1 MSILVD
7 ETTRTLIQG
16 ITGQSG
22 QRHLALMAE
31 YHSRP
36 VAGVTPGKGN
46 QMMDGIAIYDTVAQ
60 ALEKH
65 AIDFAAINVPPA
77 QVRDAAFEALS
88 NGIRKIFLYAERV
101 PIHDVLSILEYAD
114 EVGAIVIGPNSPGL
128 CSPGK
133 YRLGSI
139 GGSVPYIHE
148 VFQPGPVGVISRS
161 GGISTTISYLL
172 SRHGLGQSTVIGCG
186 GDGLVGSPFDRLL
199 PLFAEDEQTRAIV
212 LYGEV
217 GTTYE
222 EDAAEYIARTNYP
235 KPLIAFIAGRKALPG
250 FRYGHA
256 GAIVERG
263 GGDYTSKVH
272 ALREA
277 GVLIAKTLQD
287 IPGLVAEVLAE
298 YEKKARQL

>member
-7 ETTRTLIQG
+7 ETTHTLIQG

-22 QRHLALMAE
+22 RRHIALMSE

-36 VAGVTPGKGN
+36 VAGVTPGKGD
-46 QMMDGIAIYDTVAQ
+46 QQIAGITIYNTVAE
-60 ALEKH
+60 ALQEH
-65 AIDFAAINVPPA
+65 AIDFAAINVPPP
-77 QVRDAAFEALS
+77 QVRDAAFEAMA
-88 NGIRKIFLYAERV
+88 NGIRKIFLYAERIPV
-101 PIHDVLSILEYAD
+101 HDVLSILEYAD
-114 EVGAIVIGPNSPGL
+114 ELGAIIIGPNSPGL

-199 PLFAEDEQTRAIV
+199 QLFARDDQTQAIV

-222 EDAAEYIARTNYP
+222 EDAAEYISRTQYP
-235 KPLIAFIAGRKALPG
+235 KPIIAFIAGRKALPG

-263 GGDYTSKVH
+263 VGDYTSKVQ

-277 GVLIAKTLQD
+277 GVRIANTLRN
-287 IPGLVAEVLAE
+287 IPELVAEALAE
-298 YEKKARQL
+298 QQEKVIQP

>member
-1 MSILVD
+1 MSILID
-7 ETTRTLIQG
+7 TTTSTLIQG

-22 QRHLALMAE
+22 QRHVALMAE
-31 YHSRP
+31 YGSRP
-36 VAGVTPGKGN
+36 VAGVTPGKGG
-46 QMMDGIAIYDTVAQ
+46 QTIAGVEVYDTVEA
-60 ALEKH
+60 ALEEW

-88 NGIRKIFLYAERV
+88 NGIRHIFLYAERV
-101 PIHDVLSILEYAD
+101 PVHDVLSILEYAD
-114 EVGAIVIGPNSPGL
+114 EVGAVVIGPNSPGL

-139 GGSVPYIHE
+139 GGSVPYVHE

-161 GGISTTISYLL
+161 GGMATTISYLL
-172 SRHGLGQSTVIGCG
+172 SRNNLGQSTVIGCG

-199 PLFAEDEQTRAIV
+199 RLFAEDEQTRAIV

-222 EDAAEYIARTNYP
+222 EDAADYIARVHYP
-235 KPLIAFIAGRKALPG
+235 KPIIAFIAGRKALPG

-263 GGDYTSKVH
+263 VGDYYSKTE
-272 ALREA
+272 ALQQA
-277 GVLIAKTLQD
+277 GVRIARTLQE
-287 IPGLVAEVLAE
+287 IPLLVAEALAE
-298 YEKKARQL
+298 NPGKEEQP

>member
-7 ETTRTLIQG
+7 EKTCTLLQG

-22 QRHLALMAE
+22 QRHVALMAE
-31 YHSRP
+31 YHSLP
-36 VAGVTPGKGN
+36 VAGVTPGKGG
-46 QMMDGIAIYDTVAQ
+46 QTVAGVVVYDTVEAALQ
-60 ALEKH
+60 AH
-65 AIDFAAINVPPA
+65 PIDFAAINVPPS
-77 QVRDAAFEALS
+77 QVRDAAFEALA

-101 PIHDVLSILEYAD
+101 PVHDVLSVLEYAD
-114 EVGAIVIGPNSPGL
+114 ELGVVVIGPNSPGL

-148 VFQPGPVGVISRS
+148 VFQPGPIGVISRS
-161 GGISTTISYLL
+161 GGMSTTIAYLL

-199 PLFAEDEQTRAIV
+199 QLFASDSQTRAIV

-222 EDAAEYIARTNYP
+222 EDVAEYIARVHYP
-235 KPLIAFIAGRKALPG
+235 KPIVAFIAGRKALPG

-263 GGDYTSKVH
+263 VGDYVSKTE
-272 ALREA
+272 ALKQA
-277 GVLIAKTLQD
+277 GVRIARTLQE
-287 IPGLVAEVLAE
+287 IPLLVAEELEHVSTKE
-298 YEKKARQL
+298 QLL

>member
-7 ETTRTLIQG
+7 ETTSTLLQG

-22 QRHLALMAE
+22 QRHVALMAE

-36 VAGVTPGKGN
+36 VAGVTPGKGG
-46 QMMDGIAIYDTVAQ
+46 QTVAGVEVYDTVAA
-60 ALEKH
+60 ALEAR
-65 AIDFAAINVPPA
+65 AIDFAAINVPPV
-77 QVRDAAFEALS
+77 QVRDAAFEALA

-101 PIHDVLSILEYAD
+101 PVHDVLSILEYAD
-114 EVGAIVIGPNSPGL
+114 EVGAVVIGPNSPGL

-139 GGSVPYIHE
+139 GGSVPYVHE
-148 VFQPGPVGVISRS
+148 VFQPGPIGVISRS
-161 GGISTTISYLL
+161 GGMSTTISYLL
-172 SRHGLGQSTVIGCG
+172 SRHGFGQSTVIGCG

-199 PLFAEDEQTRAIV
+199 GLFAEDPQTQAIV

-222 EDAAEYIARTNYP
+222 EDAAEYVARVHYS
-235 KPLIAFIAGRKALPG
+235 KPIIAFIAGRKALPG

-263 GGDYTSKVH
+263 VGDYNSKTT
-272 ALREA
+272 ALEQA
-277 GVLIAKTLQD
+277 GVRVARTLQD
-287 IPGLVAEVLAE
+287 IPRLVAEAIAE
-298 YEKKARQL
+298 TAGRENQP